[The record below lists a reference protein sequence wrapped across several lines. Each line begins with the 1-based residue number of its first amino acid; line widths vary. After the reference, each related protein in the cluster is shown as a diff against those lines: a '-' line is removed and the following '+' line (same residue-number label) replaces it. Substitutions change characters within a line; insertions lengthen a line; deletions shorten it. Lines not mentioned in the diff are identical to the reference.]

1 MFNLENEY
9 RCAALSIIGPGKAMQ
24 NVASR
29 YIEIACGDHDE
40 IKMYERQRLIIDF

>member
-1 MFNLENEY
+1 
-9 RCAALSIIGPGKAMQ
+9 MQ

-40 IKMYERQRLIIDF
+40 IKMVERQRIITDV

>member
-1 MFNLENEY
+1 
-9 RCAALSIIGPGKAMQ
+9 MQ

-40 IKMYERQRLIIDF
+40 IKMLNLLKMQLFDLFG